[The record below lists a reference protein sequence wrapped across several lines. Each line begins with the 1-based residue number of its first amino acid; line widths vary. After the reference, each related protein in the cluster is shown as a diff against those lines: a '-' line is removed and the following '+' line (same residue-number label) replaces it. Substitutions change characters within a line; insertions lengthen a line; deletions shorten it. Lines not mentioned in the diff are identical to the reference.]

1 MQSRRDWLKSSL
13 GVGGLLLGPSILTAE
28 EIIKFNP
35 RSLTKKTKL
44 SSNENPYGP
53 SQKVLKAM
61 NALEDINSKLP
72 ILL

>member
-13 GVGGLLLGPSILTAE
+13 GVGGLLLVPSILTAE

-44 SSNENPYGP
+44 SSNENPY
-53 SQKVLKAM
+53 
-61 NALEDINSKLP
+61 
-72 ILL
+72 